1 MQNVSLKLYSTMR
14 LGGTADFVTEVK
26 TTEALKT
33 VADWA
38 EARGLPLVVIGEG
51 SNIIWKD
58 EGFRGLVVVNRLLG
72 FEKLEED
79 ATSATY
85 KISAGEDWD
94 SVVERLSSK
103 GLSGVE
109 CLSLIPGTTGATPV
123 QNVGAYGQ
131 EISQTLQEV
140 RAYDTKTKEFV
151 TLANKDCKFEYRSSR
166 FKTTDKGRFLICS
179 ITLKLSKHTPRPPFY
194 SSLQTYL
201 DKHDIKHFDAPTLR
215 KAVMAIRSAKMPDWH
230 KVANNGSFFA
240 NPIVTKK
247 RYEQLTEK
255 YPELVAWEYKD
266 GYKLAA
272 AWLVEQAGFKGVSDD
287 ETGMATWS
295 KQALVLVNEHAH
307 STDDLLNFKK
317 KIVDKVKEMFDVTL
331 EQEPELLP

>member
-1 MQNVSLKLYSTMR
+1 MRGVSLKLYSTMR
-14 LGGTADFVTEVK
+14 LGGKADFVTEVK
-26 TTEALKT
+26 TNEELEA
-33 VADWA
+33 AANWA
-38 EARGLPLVVIGEG
+38 EEKKLPLVMIGEG

-58 EGFRGLVVVNRLLG
+58 EGFKGLIILNRIRG

-79 ATSATY
+79 PASATY
-85 KISAGEDWD
+85 KIGAGEDWD
-94 SVVERLSSK
+94 SVVERLSSR

-109 CLSLIPGTTGATPV
+109 CLSLIPGTAGATPV

-131 EISQTLQEV
+131 EISQTLQEIHV
-140 RAYDTKTKEFV
+140 YDMKTKDFV
-151 TLANKDCKFEYRSSR
+151 TLKNNDCNFEYRSSR

-194 SSLQTYL
+194 SGLQKYL
-201 DKHDIKHFDAPTLR
+201 DEHDIKHYDAPTLR

-247 RYEQLTEK
+247 HYEQLAAK
-255 YPELVAWEYKD
+255 HPELVAWEYKD
-266 GYKLAA
+266 SYKLAA
-272 AWLVEQAGFKGVSDD
+272 AWLVEQAGFKGFSDT
-287 ETGMATWS
+287 ETGMATWP

-307 STDDLLNFKK
+307 STDDLLSFKK
-317 KIVDKVKEMFDVTL
+317 KIVDKVKEMFGITL